1 VRHIWCRGNRKHAIF
16 SDDYDREHYL
26 ALLAK
31 VAKKLEWRVVAY
43 CLMTNHV
50 HLLIE
55 VPAFTI
61 AKGMQILNGEYAQ
74 YINRRHG
81 YVGHLWQGRYSASRV
96 DDESYCL
103 QLDRYIVNNPVRAR
117 MVDEAADWQWSS
129 FRAALGKVAP
139 PAYLD
144 TEWTLKQFARRLDH
158 ARTLYRDFVD
168 AARTADRPPVPK
180 PRGQTPGQVPRG
192 RTPGQVPRGR
202 SPTDQPKP

>member
-1 VRHIWCRGNRKHAIF
+1 MRHIWCRGNRKHAIF

-31 VAKKLEWRVVAY
+31 VAKKLEWRVIAY

-103 QLDRYIVNNPVRAR
+103 QLDRYIVNNPVRAG
-117 MVDEAADWQWSS
+117 MVDAAADWQWSS
-129 FRAALGKVAP
+129 FRAALGKAAA

-144 TEWTLKQFARRLDH
+144 TEWTLKQFAHRLDR
-158 ARTLYRDFVD
+158 ARTLYQGFVD
-168 AARTADRPPVPK
+168 AARTADRPPVPE
-180 PRGQTPGQVPRG
+180 PRGQ
-192 RTPGQVPRGR
+192 TPGQVPRGR